1 MRSLLCASR
10 NRPSLRET
18 ANQTALAL
26 ASELPAYGLRPPP
39 RSRKDEQI
47 CNQTT
52 LKIDTL
58 QTIIAGQFA
67 SMAITASGPGCSST
81 TDMLFYARLL
91 GPSVVWVNVSKV
103 GVCSYI
109 ARVRPGLPGLHI
121 LQVASEY
128 CGITWKDQ
136 APDWYQPASYTGQ
149 LVVNCQLTVGAR
161 SNHKPRPLC
170 TFDREVGLAEQP
182 LSPSYHDG
190 FWRST
195 VSGDHSRKWQWQ
207 YHDCQL
213 PAWQLPADVD
223 GFPRIAGRA
232 DQRVQVLMLGDS
244 VLGAQAAM
252 LTNMVPAKWTVNASY
267 LKWSFDYAPTL
278 AKFKRMACATH
289 MPADVVVYNSGIHD
303 FYVRTD
309 LREKIRSRSTKFAAS
324 LRWDPK
330 VYHEH
335 LAHALDTL
343 EACHPHAL
351 KIYRTTTSA
360 WGKFG
365 NFVANWTR
373 LEPLWSSWHA
383 IEHVHHLELGFFR
396 QRAPKYRTWKIL
408 DGFFPTVS
416 RPDCVENNPAQPGA
430 AHIHPCDDALEAM
443 NYELLSVI
451 DASPWGYFIRGKR

>member
-128 CGITWKDQ
+128 CGISWNGH
-136 APDWYQPASYTGQ
+136 APDWYQPTSYVGY
-149 LVVNCQLTVGAR
+149 LVVNLQLTVGAS
-161 SNHKPRPLC
+161 SNHLPRPLC
-170 TFDREVGLAEQP
+170 TFDREVGPAGQP
-182 LSPSYHDG
+182 LSPSHHDG

-195 VSGDHSRKWQWQ
+195 VSDDHSRKWQWQ

-213 PAWQLPADVD
+213 PAWQLPIAFD
-223 GFPRIAGRA
+223 GSPRFTGRA
-232 DQRVQVLMLGDS
+232 AEQHLQVLMLGDS
-244 VLGAQAAM
+244 VLNAQATVLAKIA
-252 LTNMVPAKWTVNASY
+252 PARWTVNASFF
-267 LKWSFDYAPTL
+267 LWSFDYAPTL
-278 AKFKRMACATH
+278 ATFKLVACAAYSR
-289 MPADVVVYNSGIHD
+289 ADVVD
-303 FYVRTD
+303 Q
-309 LREKIRSRSTKFAAS
+309 
-324 LRWDPK
+324 
-330 VYHEH
+330 
-335 LAHALDTL
+335 
-343 EACHPHAL
+343 
-351 KIYRTTTSA
+351 
-360 WGKFG
+360 
-365 NFVANWTR
+365 VANATKVWR
-373 LEPLWSSWHA
+373 FKSA
-383 IEHVHHLELGFFR
+383 HL
-396 QRAPKYRTWKIL
+396 K
-408 DGFFPTVS
+408 V
-416 RPDCVENNPAQPGA
+416 RPGT
-430 AHIHPCDDALEAM
+430 L
-443 NYELLSVI
+443 
-451 DASPWGYFIRGKR
+451 